1 MIAAIIVGAVILL
14 ALIIKG
20 IGKPRGFR
28 LYKEEL
34 PDELGIHEGNG
45 FEDIVHSLEDSLP
58 KAYVQQVKQ
67 RIQRGNTKD
76 DEVEWTFFEMKRYFL
91 LNAVIKDVPMFSAKV
106 DEVWHEM
113 IMFTVDYKRFTEHFF
128 SRFLHHQP
136 NVDTAPSS
144 QPDKRAFFDWMY
156 AHLFDITG
164 NSRLLWGKF
173 FQHPLGKSTLQDFQR
188 LSEDELLD
196 RYFLRNGKWE
206 EQQRALIQ
214 TLKEEIDA
222 ARKRKKAGGSTY
234 FKKTAKKG
242 NVSNE
247 LLLQGFVFYSLYKA
261 TNFSSHMNELLL
273 YKKTIYAGDTASYS
287 GYSCSSP
294 GEDNRHHHQHDGGH
308 HHHDS
313 GSSCSSSN
321 CSSSSCSSSSC
332 GSGCSSS

>member
-14 ALIIKG
+14 ALIIKR

-34 PDELGIHEGNG
+34 PDELGIHKGNE

-67 RIQRGNTKD
+67 RMKGKNTKA

-113 IMFTVDYKRFTEHFF
+113 IMFTVDYERFTDLFF

-136 NVDTAPSS
+136 NVDTTPSP

-173 FQHPLGKSTLQDFQR
+173 FQHPLDKSTLQDFQR

-206 EQQRALIQ
+206 EQQRHLIQ
-214 TLKEEIDA
+214 ALKEEI
-222 ARKRKKAGGSTY
+222 
-234 FKKTAKKG
+234 
-242 NVSNE
+242 
-247 LLLQGFVFYSLYKA
+247 
-261 TNFSSHMNELLL
+261 
-273 YKKTIYAGDTASYS
+273 
-287 GYSCSSP
+287 
-294 GEDNRHHHQHDGGH
+294 
-308 HHHDS
+308 
-313 GSSCSSSN
+313 
-321 CSSSSCSSSSC
+321 
-332 GSGCSSS
+332 

>member
-1 MIAAIIVGAVILL
+1 
-14 ALIIKG
+14 
-20 IGKPRGFR
+20 
-28 LYKEEL
+28 
-34 PDELGIHEGNG
+34 
-45 FEDIVHSLEDSLP
+45 
-58 KAYVQQVKQ
+58 
-67 RIQRGNTKD
+67 
-76 DEVEWTFFEMKRYFL
+76 
-91 LNAVIKDVPMFSAKV
+91 
-106 DEVWHEM
+106 M
-113 IMFTVDYKRFTEHFF
+113 IMFTVDYERFTDRFF
-128 SRFLHHQP
+128 DRFLHHQP
-136 NVDTAPSS
+136 NVDTTPSP

-173 FQHPLGKSTLQDFQR
+173 FQHPLDKSTLQDFQR

-206 EQQRALIQ
+206 EQQRHLIQ
-214 TLKEEIDA
+214 ALKEEIKDA
-222 ARKRKKAGGSTY
+222 KKRMKSGGSSY
-234 FKKTAKKG
+234 FKKALKKG

-247 LLLQGFVFYSLYKA
+247 LLFQGFVFYSLYEA
-261 TNFSSHMNELLL
+261 TDFSRHMNELLL

-294 GEDNRHHHQHDGGH
+294 WEDNRHHHHHDGGH

-321 CSSSSCSSSSC
+321 CSSSSC

>member
-34 PDELGIHEGNG
+34 PDELGIHKGNG

-67 RIQRGNTKD
+67 RMKGRNTKA

-113 IMFTVDYKRFTEHFF
+113 IMFTVDYERFTDRFF
-128 SRFLHHQP
+128 DRFLHHQP
-136 NVDTAPSS
+136 NVDTTPSP

-173 FQHPLGKSTLQDFQR
+173 FQHPLDKSTLQDFQR

-206 EQQRALIQ
+206 EQQRHLIQ
-214 TLKEEIDA
+214 ALKEEIKDA
-222 ARKRKKAGGSTY
+222 KKRMKSGGSSY
-234 FKKTAKKG
+234 FKKALKKG

-247 LLLQGFVFYSLYKA
+247 LLFQGFVFYSLYEA
-261 TNFSSHMNELLL
+261 TDFSRHMNELLL
-273 YKKTIYAGDTASYS
+273 YKKTIYAGETASYS

-294 GEDNRHHHQHDGGH
+294 WEDNR

-321 CSSSSCSSSSC
+321 CSSSSC

>member
-34 PDELGIHEGNG
+34 PDELGIHKGNG

-58 KAYVQQVKQ
+58 IAYVQQVKQ
-67 RIQRGNTKD
+67 RMKGKNTKD

-113 IMFTVDYKRFTEHFF
+113 IMFTVDYERFTDRFF
-128 SRFLHHQP
+128 NRFLHHQP
-136 NVDTAPSS
+136 NVETIPSP
-144 QPDKRAFFDWMY
+144 QPNKRAFFDWMY

-173 FQHPLGKSTLQDFQR
+173 FQHPLDKSTLQDFQR

-196 RYFLRNGKWE
+196 RYFLRNSKWE
-206 EQQRALIQ
+206 KQQRHLIQ
-214 TLKEEIDA
+214 TLKEEIKDA
-222 ARKRKKAGGSTY
+222 KKRMKSGGSSY
-234 FKKTAKKG
+234 FKKALTKG
-242 NVSNE
+242 NVSTE
-247 LLLQGFVFYSLYKA
+247 LLFQGFVFYSLYEA
-261 TNFSSHMNELLL
+261 TDFSRHMNELLL

-294 GEDNRHHHQHDGGH
+294 WEDNRHHHHNDGGH

>member
-14 ALIIKG
+14 ALISKG
-20 IGKPRGFR
+20 IAKSRGFR

-34 PDELGIHEGNG
+34 PDELGVHRDKE

-58 KAYVQQVKQ
+58 IAYVQQVKQ
-67 RIQRGNTKD
+67 RMKGENTKD

-91 LNAVIKDVPMFSAKV
+91 LNAVIKDVPMFSARV

-113 IMFTVDYKRFTEHFF
+113 IMFTVDYERFTEHFF
-128 SRFLHHQP
+128 NRFLHHQP
-136 NVDTAPSS
+136 NVETTPSP
-144 QPDKRAFFDWMY
+144 QPNKRAFFDWVY

-173 FQHPLGKSTLQDFQR
+173 FQHPLDKSTLQDFQR

-206 EQQRALIQ
+206 KQQRALIQ
-214 TLKEEIDA
+214 TLKEEITA
-222 ARKRKKAGGSTY
+222 ARKRKKMGESTY
-234 FKKTAKKG
+234 FKKAAKKG

-247 LLLQGFVFYSLYKA
+247 LLFQGFVFYSLYEA
-261 TNFSSHMNELLL
+261 TDFSRYMNELLL

-294 GEDNRHHHQHDGGH
+294 WEDHH

>member
-14 ALIIKG
+14 ALISKG
-20 IGKPRGFR
+20 IAKSRGFR

-34 PDELGIHEGNG
+34 PDELGVHRDKE

-58 KAYVQQVKQ
+58 IAYVQQVKQ
-67 RIQRGNTKD
+67 RMKGENTKD

-91 LNAVIKDVPMFSAKV
+91 LNAVIKDVPMFSARV

-113 IMFTVDYKRFTEHFF
+113 IMFTVDYERFTEHFF
-128 SRFLHHQP
+128 NRFLHHQP
-136 NVDTAPSS
+136 NVETTPSP
-144 QPDKRAFFDWMY
+144 QPNKRAFFDWVY

-173 FQHPLGKSTLQDFQR
+173 FQHPLDKSTLQDFQR

-206 EQQRALIQ
+206 KQQRALIQ
-214 TLKEEIDA
+214 TLKEEITA
-222 ARKRKKAGGSTY
+222 ARKRKKMGESTY
-234 FKKTAKKG
+234 FKKAAKKG

-247 LLLQGFVFYSLYKA
+247 LLFQGFVFYSLYEA
-261 TNFSSHMNELLL
+261 TDFSRYMNELLL

-294 GEDNRHHHQHDGGH
+294 WEDHH

-321 CSSSSCSSSSC
+321 CSSSSC

>member
-34 PDELGIHEGNG
+34 PDELGIHKGNG

-67 RIQRGNTKD
+67 RMKGRNTKA

-113 IMFTVDYKRFTEHFF
+113 IMFTVDYERFTDRFF
-128 SRFLHHQP
+128 DRFLHHQP
-136 NVDTAPSS
+136 NVDTTPSP

-173 FQHPLGKSTLQDFQR
+173 FQHPLDKSTLQDFQR

-206 EQQRALIQ
+206 EQQRHLIQ
-214 TLKEEIDA
+214 ALKEEIKDA
-222 ARKRKKAGGSTY
+222 KKRMKSGGSSY
-234 FKKTAKKG
+234 FKKALKKG

-247 LLLQGFVFYSLYKA
+247 LLFQGFVFYSLYEA
-261 TNFSSHMNELLL
+261 TDFSRHMNELLL

-294 GEDNRHHHQHDGGH
+294 WEDNR

-321 CSSSSCSSSSC
+321 CSSSSC

>member
-14 ALIIKG
+14 ALIIKRLA
-20 IGKPRGFR
+20 KSRGFR

-34 PDELGIHEGNG
+34 PDELGVHRDKE

-58 KAYVQQVKQ
+58 IAYVQQVKQ
-67 RIQRGNTKD
+67 RMKGENTKD

-91 LNAVIKDVPMFSAKV
+91 LNAVIKDVPMFSARV

-113 IMFTVDYKRFTEHFF
+113 IMFTVDYERFTEHFF
-128 SRFLHHQP
+128 NRFLHHQP
-136 NVDTAPSS
+136 NVETTPSP

-173 FQHPLGKSTLQDFQR
+173 FQHPLNKSTLQDFQR

-206 EQQRALIQ
+206 KQQRALIQ
-214 TLKEEIDA
+214 TLKEEITA
-222 ARKRKKAGGSTY
+222 ARKRKKMGESTY
-234 FKKTAKKG
+234 FKKAAKKG

-247 LLLQGFVFYSLYKA
+247 LLFQGFVFYSLYEA
-261 TNFSSHMNELLL
+261 TDFSRYMNELLL

-294 GEDNRHHHQHDGGH
+294 WEDHH

>member
-1 MIAAIIVGAVILL
+1 MIAAIIVGVVILL
-14 ALIIKG
+14 AMIIKG
-20 IGKPRGFR
+20 IARPKGFH

-34 PDELGIHEGNG
+34 PDELGIHKDQE

-58 KAYVQQVKQ
+58 TAYVQQVKQ
-67 RIQRGNTKD
+67 RMKGTSIKD

-113 IMFTVDYKRFTEHFF
+113 IMFTVDYERFTDRFF
-128 SRFLHHQP
+128 NRFLHHQP
-136 NVDTAPSS
+136 NVDAAPSP

-156 AHLFDITG
+156 AHLFDIMG

-173 FQHPLGKSTLQDFQR
+173 FQHPLDKSTLQDFQR
-188 LSEDELLD
+188 LSEDELLN
-196 RYFLRNGKWE
+196 RYFLRNGKWD
-206 EQQRALIQ
+206 EQQRHLIKM
-214 TLKEEIDA
+214 LKEEIKDA
-222 ARKRKKAGGSTY
+222 KKRMKSGGSSY
-234 FKKTAKKG
+234 FKKAKKKG
-242 NVSNE
+242 NISNE
-247 LLLQGFVFYSLYKA
+247 LLFQGFVFYSLYEA
-261 TNFSSHMNELLL
+261 ADFSSHMNELLL
-273 YKKTIYAGDTASYS
+273 YKKTMYAGETASYS

-294 GEDNRHHHQHDGGH
+294 WEDSRHHHHHDGG

-321 CSSSSCSSSSC
+321 CSSSSC

>member
-34 PDELGIHEGNG
+34 PDELGIHKGNG

-58 KAYVQQVKQ
+58 IAYVQQVKQ
-67 RIQRGNTKD
+67 RMKGKNTKD

-113 IMFTVDYKRFTEHFF
+113 IMFTVDYERFTDRFF
-128 SRFLHHQP
+128 NRFLHHQP
-136 NVDTAPSS
+136 NVETIPSP
-144 QPDKRAFFDWMY
+144 QPNKRAFFDWMY

-173 FQHPLGKSTLQDFQR
+173 FQHPLDKSTLQDFQR

-196 RYFLRNGKWE
+196 RYFLRNSKWE
-206 EQQRALIQ
+206 KQQRHLIQ
-214 TLKEEIDA
+214 TLKEEIKDA
-222 ARKRKKAGGSTY
+222 KKRMKSGGSSY
-234 FKKTAKKG
+234 FKKALTKG
-242 NVSNE
+242 NVSTE
-247 LLLQGFVFYSLYKA
+247 LLFQGFVFYSLYEA
-261 TNFSSHMNELLL
+261 TDFSRHMNELLL

-294 GEDNRHHHQHDGGH
+294 WEDNRHHHHDGGH

-313 GSSCSSSN
+313 GSSCSSS
-321 CSSSSCSSSSC
+321 SC

>member
-1 MIAAIIVGAVILL
+1 M
-14 ALIIKG
+14 KG
-20 IGKPRGFR
+20 
-28 LYKEEL
+28 E
-34 PDELGIHEGNG
+34 
-45 FEDIVHSLEDSLP
+45 
-58 KAYVQQVKQ
+58 
-67 RIQRGNTKD
+67 NTKD

-91 LNAVIKDVPMFSAKV
+91 LNAVIKDVPMFSARV

-113 IMFTVDYKRFTEHFF
+113 IMFTVDYERFTEHFF
-128 SRFLHHQP
+128 NRFLHHQP
-136 NVDTAPSS
+136 NVETTPSP
-144 QPDKRAFFDWMY
+144 QPNKRAFFDWVY

-173 FQHPLGKSTLQDFQR
+173 FQHPLDKSTLQDFQR

-206 EQQRALIQ
+206 KQQRALIQ
-214 TLKEEIDA
+214 TLKEEITA
-222 ARKRKKAGGSTY
+222 ARKRKKMGESTY
-234 FKKTAKKG
+234 FKKAAKKG

-247 LLLQGFVFYSLYKA
+247 LLFQGFVFYSLYEA
-261 TNFSSHMNELLL
+261 TDFSRYMNELLL

-294 GEDNRHHHQHDGGH
+294 WEDHH

>member
-14 ALIIKG
+14 ALISKG
-20 IGKPRGFR
+20 IAKSRGFR

-34 PDELGIHEGNG
+34 PDELGIHKDQG
-45 FEDIVHSLEDSLP
+45 FEDIVHSLEDSLHT
-58 KAYVQQVKQ
+58 AYVQQVKQ
-67 RIQRGNTKD
+67 RMKGKNTKA

-113 IMFTVDYKRFTEHFF
+113 IMFTVDYERFTDRFF
-128 SRFLHHQP
+128 NRFLHHQP
-136 NVDTAPSS
+136 NVETIPSP
-144 QPDKRAFFDWMY
+144 QPNKRAFFDWMY

-173 FQHPLGKSTLQDFQR
+173 FQHPLDKSTLQDFQR

-206 EQQRALIQ
+206 KQQRHLIQ
-214 TLKEEIDA
+214 TLKEEIKDA
-222 ARKRKKAGGSTY
+222 KKRMKSEGSSY
-234 FKKTAKKG
+234 FKKALTKG
-242 NVSNE
+242 NVSTE
-247 LLLQGFVFYSLYKA
+247 LLFQGFVFYSLYEA
-261 TNFSSHMNELLL
+261 TDFSRHMNELLL

-294 GEDNRHHHQHDGGH
+294 WEDNRHHHHDGGH

-313 GSSCSSSN
+313 G
-321 CSSSSCSSSSC
+321 SSSSCSSSSC

>member
-1 MIAAIIVGAVILL
+1 MITAIIVGAVILL

-67 RIQRGNTKD
+67 RMQGRNTKD

-113 IMFTVDYKRFTEHFF
+113 IMFTVDYGRFTDRFF
-128 SRFLHHQP
+128 DRFLHHQP
-136 NVDTAPSS
+136 NVDTTPSP

-173 FQHPLGKSTLQDFQR
+173 FQHPLDKNTLQDFQR

-206 EQQRALIQ
+206 KLQRALIQ
-214 TLKEEIDA
+214 TLKEEINA
-222 ARKRKKAGGSTY
+222 ARKRKKQADQLIL
-234 FKKTAKKG
+234 KKRLKK
-242 NVSNE
+242 E
-247 LLLQGFVFYSLYKA
+247 MYQ
-261 TNFSSHMNELLL
+261 TNFFFKVLFFILST
-273 YKKTIYAGDTASYS
+273 KPPTFQAI
-287 GYSCSSP
+287 
-294 GEDNRHHHQHDGGH
+294 
-308 HHHDS
+308 
-313 GSSCSSSN
+313 
-321 CSSSSCSSSSC
+321 
-332 GSGCSSS
+332 